1 MVCQCGEERAV
12 DNELTKKDFH
22 ALLVAGMCVIGMCWM
37 SRAWSEEMP
46 MLYLTKAPEESV
58 AMPMT
63 TVEALQSPTFDGEPD
78 AAWQDDGMVPVSR
91 LESGDFA
98 RAVDAGV
105 LAAADGFLG
114 RD

>member
-46 MLYLTKAPEESV
+46 MLYLTKAPEEAV
-58 AMPMT
+58 AIFI
-63 TVEALQSPTFDGEPD
+63 ALLGFDVYRELRSRGWTGARYERWLARTLHESLLHQPYGPD
-78 AAWQDDGMVPVSR
+78 GPW
-91 LESGDFA
+91 
-98 RAVDAGV
+98 
-105 LAAADGFLG
+105 
-114 RD
+114 